1 MRLLFLTPDL
11 PVPPD
16 QGAKLRTLALIQ
28 AAAEH
33 HEVHLLSFSAPD
45 RPQDPAPLEAIC
57 KCVELVPAPPP
68 RSTMV
73 RAWSLILGADPLPD
87 LARRLWSEPFDATLQ
102 ETLART
108 RFDIVQLEGLEMM
121 GYHPAVRAANPA
133 TKVVYDAHN
142 AETFLQRTMATAEA
156 RDPRRWHAA
165 FYSLLQWS
173 KLASYERIMVNA
185 ADMVLAVS
193 EEDVAKLRGRRAEP
207 RLVPNGV
214 DTAAIGYQAPS
225 AEAGRTLLFMGPLDY
240 RPNADAVRW
249 LVGQVLPRIRRRLPD
264 ARLRLVGR
272 GSEQV
277 RGDGVDA
284 LGYVPDATAELRRAD
299 ALVVP
304 MRMGSGT
311 RFKVLEA
318 MAAGV
323 PVVSTPLGL
332 AGISAHPGRH
342 ALVGRTA
349 AELADATVRAL
360 EERELARTVAQAA
373 RALVEQRYAW
383 KRIAPTYLKLL
394 SEARRTP
401 RS

>member
-16 QGAKLRTLALIQ
+16 QGAKLRTLALIR

-33 HEVHLLSFSAPD
+33 HEVHILSFAAANRSHH
-45 RPQDPAPLEAIC
+45 PAPLEAIC
-57 KCVELVPAPPP
+57 KRVDVVPAPPP
-68 RSTMV
+68 RSTIL
-73 RAWSLILGADPLPD
+73 RASSLILGADPLPD
-87 LARRLWSEPFDATLQ
+87 LARRLWSDEFHAALQ
-102 ETLART
+102 DSVART
-108 RFDIVQLEGLEMM
+108 RFDIVQIEGLEMM
-121 GYHPAVRAANPA
+121 GYHAAVRAANPA

-142 AETFLQRTMATAEA
+142 VETYLQRTMAAADA

-193 EEDVAKLRGRRAEP
+193 EEDVARLRGRHAEP

-214 DTAAIGYQAPS
+214 DTS
-225 AEAGRTLLFMGPLDY
+225 ALAYETPTLEAGRTLFFIGPMDY

-249 LVGQVLPRIRRRLPD
+249 LVGEVLPRIRRRLPR
-264 ARLRLVGR
+264 ARLRLAGR
-272 GSEQV
+272 GSE
-277 RGDGVDA
+277 RTRADGVDA
-284 LGYVPDATAELRRAD
+284 LGYVADAAAELRQAD
-299 ALVVP
+299 ALIVP

-311 RFKVLEA
+311 RLKVLEA
-318 MAAGV
+318 MAVGV
-323 PVVSTPLGL
+323 PVVSTSLGL
-332 AGISAHPGRH
+332 AGISAEPDRH

-349 AELADATVRAL
+349 AELADAAVRVL
-360 EERELARTVAQAA
+360 EERELARAIAQEA

-383 KRIAPTYLKLL
+383 KRIIPTYLKLL
-394 SEARRTP
+394 SEARRTARP
-401 RS
+401 